1 MHGRIYIVL
10 KESLRSIPVIGWGIQ
25 LSQFILLKR
34 NWEKDK
40 PNLSKHLQKLN
51 KITDPMWLLLFPEGT
66 NLAPSTREASKK
78 WADKSGIKDMQH
90 TLLPR
95 TTGLQF
101 CLQELRK
108 TVGYVYDCTIAYE
121 GVPRGQYAQ
130 DIYTLQAQYVQ
141 GNSPKC
147 VHMYWRR
154 FRVSDIPL
162 NNEKS
167 FDSWLR
173 ARWVEKDAYIEYF
186 YRTGNFPSDVGTTL
200 MRDGS
205 RRKGAGYIT
214 TTIKATQW
222 HEFLQVFIPIGIL
235 SLVLYTF
242 YNQLPRQFLQAI
254 KSGGERAVVDQT
266 KAVTSQFGV
275 APKTITTYP
284 GGPTITINSD
294 KVDPQQ
300 AAQLLQRTTSLIT
313 RKAPAP
319 KSRAPS
325 VTSRRS
331 SLVSQP
337 TTASLAS
344 IRSNASSADWETM
357 TNASI
362 KSIPKLAPKA
372 LQKPLPNPAIAA
384 RKPALAAKPVVKKPA
399 PAATKGT
406 TNVTAPA
413 RQNQAIKKTAATSMN
428 RTVPIAAKQQSKA
441 PVKTPAKAP
450 VKAAT
455 KPATKPIAK
464 PTGKVPAKP
473 ATAANTTKPNAPK
486 ATQAPVKPTPKAT
499 PQKPA
504 IGVKK

>member
-1 MHGRIYIVL
+1 
-10 KESLRSIPVIGWGIQ
+10 
-25 LSQFILLKR
+25 
-34 NWEKDK
+34 
-40 PNLSKHLQKLN
+40 
-51 KITDPMWLLLFPEGT
+51 
-66 NLAPSTREASKK
+66 
-78 WADKSGIKDMQH
+78 MQH

-154 FRVSDIPL
+154 FRVADIPL
-162 NNEKS
+162 DNEKS

-173 ARWVEKDAYIEYF
+173 ARWVEKDAFIEYF
-186 YRTGNFPSDVGTTL
+186 YRTGAFPCDVGTTL

-254 KSGGERAVVDQT
+254 KSGGERAVIDQT

-300 AAQLLQRTTSLIT
+300 AAQLLQRATSLVS
-313 RKAPAP
+313 KGAPAA

-325 VTSRRS
+325 VISRRS

-337 TTASLAS
+337 TAASLAS
-344 IRSNASSADWETM
+344 IRSNASSAGWETM
-357 TNASI
+357 TNASV

-384 RKPALAAKPVVKKPA
+384 KKPSLAAKPVVKKS
-399 PAATKGT
+399 TST
-406 TNVTAPA
+406 TNKSKTSATAPA
-413 RQNQAIKKTAATSMN
+413 QQSQATKKTATPLAN
-428 RTVPIAAKQQSKA
+428 RIVPTTARQQPKIPTKPPAKAPIKAAAKPAMKPLNRAAVKA
-441 PVKTPAKAP
+441 PVKATTASSTAKLNQTKAAKAP
-450 VKAAT
+450 VKS
-455 KPATKPIAK
+455 
-464 PTGKVPAKP
+464 
-473 ATAANTTKPNAPK
+473 
-486 ATQAPVKPTPKAT
+486 TPKAA
-499 PQKPA
+499 PQRTA
-504 IGVKK
+504 VGVKK